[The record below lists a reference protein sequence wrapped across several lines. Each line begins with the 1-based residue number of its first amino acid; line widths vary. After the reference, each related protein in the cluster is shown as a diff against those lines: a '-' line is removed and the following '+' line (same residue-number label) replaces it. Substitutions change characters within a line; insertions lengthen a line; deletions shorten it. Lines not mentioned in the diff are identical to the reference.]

1 MVEQIV
7 EFLRESLPRELV
19 VFIISMLPILELRG
33 GLVAAAILGVDWIVA
48 FPLCVIGNMLPIP
61 VVLLFI
67 RQIFTWLKKIKCF
80 KKIVEKLEE
89 RANRKSSS
97 LNKYRLWGLF
107 IFVGI
112 PLPGTGAWTGALVA
126 NAVDIRFKH
135 SFPAIFAGVIAAGII
150 MSVVSYLIPGFFF

>member
-7 EFLRESLPRELV
+7 GFLRESLPRELV
-19 VFIISMLPILELRG
+19 VFIISLLPILELRG
-33 GLVAAAILGVDWIVA
+33 GLVAAAILGLDWIVA
-48 FPLCVIGNMLPIP
+48 FPICVIGNILPIP

-67 RQIFTWLKKIKCF
+67 RKIFALLKKINAF
-80 KKIVEKLEE
+80 KKVIEKLEE
-89 RANRKSSS
+89 RAARKSSS

-107 IFVGI
+107 AFVGI

-135 SFPAIFAGVIAAGII
+135 SFPIILAGVMVAGII